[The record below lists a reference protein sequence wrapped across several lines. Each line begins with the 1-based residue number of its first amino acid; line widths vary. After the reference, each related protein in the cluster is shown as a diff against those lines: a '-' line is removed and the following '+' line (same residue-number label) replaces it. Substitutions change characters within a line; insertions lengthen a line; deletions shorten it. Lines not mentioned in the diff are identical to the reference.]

1 MSEMNPA
8 GVSPS
13 GVRPLA
19 EDEHE
24 SADDAMPEVRPSK
37 SVEREGLPSSYRMR
51 ADPHYVDQLTA
62 RRDVDRQPPRD
73 PQRTA
78 ARTDSDAVRA
88 TLERESERETPV
100 KDGRDG
106 LGSGPDSALLDEIA
120 RSVAAIGAAASQLGG
135 SRSSLARRASVD
147 VVAAEAWRAEW
158 LTRAASVVAGRVAAQ
173 VRSRQVGPVLAEVR
187 DRLTPEFRLSGR
199 PLHLI
204 ASDWNATMDVDAA
217 ALVTAVTGAV
227 ISTLGLLESAESGEG
242 AGVRITVR
250 VASGSLEA
258 IEISQD
264 DVTVADA
271 LVRRVFDASWID
283 HRPGGFAARL
293 GALAAR
299 AFMRAHGGEAS
310 VSGGRRGST
319 IRLVFDPLAARTA

>member
-19 EDEHE
+19 EDEHD

-62 RRDVDRQPPRD
+62 RRDLDRQPPRD
-73 PQRTA
+73 LQRTS
-78 ARTDSDAVRA
+78 ARTDPDAVRA
-88 TLERESERETPV
+88 VLERESERETPV

-106 LGSGPDSALLDEIA
+106 LGAGSDSALLDEIA
-120 RSVAAIGAAASQLGG
+120 RSVAAIGTAAAQLGG

-158 LTRAASVVAGRVAAQ
+158 LTRAASVVAGRAAAQ

-204 ASDWNATMDVDAA
+204 ATDWNATMDVDAA

-227 ISTLGLLESAESGEG
+227 VSTLGLLESVESGEG

-271 LVRRVFDASWID
+271 LIRRVFDATWTD
-283 HRPGGFAARL
+283 RPGGFAARL

-319 IRLVFDPLAARTA
+319 IRLVFEPIAARTT